1 MKNEKLTEATILA
14 LQGKLTEGVNAYNI
28 TLDDIA
34 QKASELGFEVMNDDR
49 DDEGLTLLIYPA
61 NVDEEKYDDF
71 YDYDV
76 EGILEYLDSIPTVRY
91 QTDNEDPHTLA
102 VWLKEI

>member
-1 MKNEKLTEATILA
+1 MNSLYEETRNLLEQEELDT
-14 LQGKLTEGVNAYNI
+14 YNI

-34 QKASELGFEVMNDDR
+34 EKASELGFEVMDDDR

-61 NVDEEKYDDF
+61 NVDEEEYEDF

-76 EGILEYLDSIPTVRY
+76 EDIFEYLDSIPAVRY
-91 QTDNEDPHTLA
+91 QTDDEDPHTLA
-102 VWLKEI
+102 VWLKQI

>member
-1 MKNEKLTEATILA
+1 MNLKNNLYEETKNLLEKEVLEES
-14 LQGKLTEGVNAYNI
+14 KI

-34 QKASELGFEVMNDDR
+34 EKASELGFEVMDDDR
-49 DDEGLTLLIYPA
+49 DDEGLTLLIYPPD
-61 NVDEEKYDDF
+61 VDEDEYDDF

-76 EGILEYLDSIPTVRY
+76 EEIFEYLDSIPAVRY
-91 QTDNEDPHTLA
+91 QTDDDDPHSLA